1 MLTLI
6 PAMTIAP
13 HSTSHQKNRIR
24 SKKVSSETFPN
35 KVAPS
40 NLPNRVLIIDSDD
53 QGKWRKLEVFK
64 GMQIYFAESVHEIIR
79 NGFYQN
85 FMFFGIAE
93 KNPHVSTK
101 NLQNLLKN
109 RGVTSTYVFNYTE
122 ASKIEKDSLKNQL
135 SKLEVGLKTQLD
147 KPLSAPEEIL
157 SKAIDFIRP
166 K

>member
-1 MLTLI
+1 
-6 PAMTIAP
+6 
-13 HSTSHQKNRIR
+13 
-24 SKKVSSETFPN
+24 
-35 KVAPS
+35 
-40 NLPNRVLIIDSDD
+40 
-53 QGKWRKLEVFK
+53 
-64 GMQIYFAESVHEIIR
+64 
-79 NGFYQN
+79 
-85 FMFFGIAE
+85 MFFGIAE

-157 SKAIDFIRP
+157 SKAIDIIRP

>member
-79 NGFYQN
+79 NRVLPKF
-85 FMFFGIAE
+85 
-93 KNPHVSTK
+93 
-101 NLQNLLKN
+101 
-109 RGVTSTYVFNYTE
+109 YVFWYCGKKPTCFDKKP
-122 ASKIEKDSLKNQL
+122 SKP
-135 SKLEVGLKTQLD
+135 T
-147 KPLSAPEEIL
+147 
-157 SKAIDFIRP
+157 
-166 K
+166 